1 MQNLEVPRS
10 KNIRRRVLAI
20 SFVLFLVLTG
30 PVVAAADEDVGSVE
44 TIRQTGKAFVRIAQ
58 KTSPAVVW
66 ITSERMVTQ
75 DRSTSRR
82 LPFGHPRGP
91 FDDDFFEF
99 FFGPRYRQR
108 QRPAPKSRQIAQG
121 SGFIV
126 SKDGYILTNNHVV
139 ENSDKIKVK
148 LMDGREFEAE
158 VIGADPDSDVAVVKI
173 DANDLPILELGDS
186 DVLEVGEW
194 VLAIGNP
201 LGLSHT
207 VTAGIV
213 SAKGRSGLRLT
224 TYEDYIQTDAAINK
238 GNSGG
243 PLINLDGKVIGIN
256 TAIMS
261 PTGGNLGIGFAIPV
275 NMAKSVYKQLIES
288 GTVVR
293 GFLGVV
299 YVELTPKLAMA
310 FGLDED
316 TKGAVISEI
325 VADSAA
331 EKAGLKHNDIIIEFE
346 GTAIEKSETFR
357 NKVAMLKPGKEVG
370 IVVLRDGKKKKF
382 KVKLGERPG
391 WGKTARG
398 ESHALEKLG
407 LSVGNL
413 TDDLAE
419 RLGYEGLKG
428 VLVSEVE
435 AGSLAALAG
444 IRAGVLIMEVNR
456 EPIKNAR
463 EFKKTVEKAVKE
475 GQVLLLIKDGRFSR
489 YIVLSIPKK

>member
-1 MQNLEVPRS
+1 MQSLEVSRS
-10 KNIRRRVLAI
+10 KKVHRRILAV
-20 SFVLFLVLTG
+20 SFVFFLVLAG
-30 PVVAAADEDVGSVE
+30 PVAVIAAEDTGSVE
-44 TIRQTGKAFVRIAQ
+44 AVRQIGKAFARIAQ

-66 ITSERMVTQ
+66 ITSERTVTQ
-75 DRSTSRR
+75 DRSTLRR
-82 LPFGHPRGP
+82 FPFDYPMDP

-108 QRPAPKSRQIAQG
+108 QEPAPKSRQVAQG

-139 ENSDKIKVK
+139 KGSDEIKVK
-148 LMDGREFEAE
+148 LMDEREFEAK
-158 VIGADPDSDVAVVKI
+158 VIGTDPDSDVAVVKI
-173 DANDLPILELGDS
+173 DTDDLPVLELGDS

-213 SAKGRSGLRLT
+213 SAKGRSGLRLAA
-224 TYEDYIQTDAAINK
+224 YEDYIQTDAAINR

-256 TAIMS
+256 TAIIS

-275 NMAKSVYKQLIES
+275 NMAKPVYKQLIES

-299 YVELTPKLAMA
+299 YVELTPELARA

-316 TKGAVISEI
+316 TKGAAITEI

-357 NKVAMLKPGKEVG
+357 NRVAMLKPGKEVE
-370 IVVLRDGKKKKF
+370 IVVLRDGRKKKF
-382 KVKLGERPG
+382 KIELGERPG
-391 WGKTARG
+391 FEETTCGQ
-398 ESHALEKLG
+398 SQALEKLG
-407 LSVGNL
+407 LSVKNL

-428 VLVSEVE
+428 VVVSEVE
-435 AGSLAALAG
+435 PDSPADRNG
-444 IRAGVLIMEVNR
+444 IRAGVLIMEVNQ
-456 EPIKNAR
+456 EPIKNAK
-463 EFKKTVEKAVKE
+463 EFKKAVEKAAKK

-489 YIVLSIPKK
+489 YIVLSIPKN

>member
-1 MQNLEVPRS
+1 MQSLEVSQS
-10 KNIRRRVLAI
+10 KKVRRRVLAI

-30 PVVAAADEDVGSVE
+30 PVVAAAENAGSVE
-44 TIRQTGKAFVRIAQ
+44 TVRQIGKAFARIAQ

-75 DRSTSRR
+75 DHSALRRS
-82 LPFGHPRGP
+82 PFGHQRDP
-91 FDDDFFEF
+91 FGDDFFEF

-108 QRPAPKSRQIAQG
+108 QRPAPKPQSVAG

-139 ENSDKIKVK
+139 KDSDKIKVK
-148 LMDGREFEAE
+148 LMDEREFEAK

-213 SAKGRSGLRLT
+213 SAKGRSGLRLAK
-224 TYEDYIQTDAAINK
+224 YEDYIQTDAAINR

-243 PLINLDGKVIGIN
+243 PLINLDGKAIGIN

-299 YVELTPKLAMA
+299 YAELTPKLATA

-325 VADSAA
+325 VTDSAA
-331 EKAGLKHNDIIIEFE
+331 EKAGLKHNDIIIKFE
-346 GTAIEKSETFR
+346 GTTIEKSETFR
-357 NKVAMLKPGKEVG
+357 NKVAMLKPGKEVE

-382 KVKLGERPG
+382 KVKLGKRPG
-391 WGKTARG
+391 WEGTARG
-398 ESHALEKLG
+398 ESKALEKVG
-407 LSVGNL
+407 FSVKNL

-428 VLVSEVE
+428 VVVSEVK
-435 AGSLAALAG
+435 ADSLAALGG
-444 IRAGVLIMEVNR
+444 IRAGVLIMEVNQ
-456 EPIKNAR
+456 EPIKNAK
-463 EFKKTVEKAVKE
+463 EFKKAVEKAVKE
-475 GQVLLLIKDGRFSR
+475 GQVLLLIKEGRFSR